1 MTNSSERSRQ
11 RPGITRAASTYSPAD
26 KDPKA
31 RRHRPD
37 YVLPLLSVVLM
48 VIGLITVFA
57 ISPALAASNNV
68 SDSYYVS
75 KQVIAIMLGVI
86 SFVVVG
92 NINPVNWRRA
102 EKPLI
107 IAAAVAS
114 VAVRLL
120 GEQVNGAYRWIQI
133 GGFSFQVAELI
144 KFALVIWLAGFLA
157 DRMRDGSLQDWNKTL
172 KPLLIAVGLIG
183 GFVAVLQS
191 DLGSAAVMIA
201 IVSAMVFV
209 AGMPMRRVLMVGA
222 VVLVG
227 VSLAISTS
235 AYRRSRVETFL
246 NPTADCQG
254 AGYQSCQALIAVG
267 SGGMFG
273 LGLARS
279 VQAYGYLPEAANDS
293 IFAIYAEKFGFL
305 GSAVLIGLFVALFA
319 RMMKIFERAP
329 DNYMR
334 LLVAGALAWLS
345 TQTIINI
352 GAMIGLLPL
361 KGITLPFISYGG
373 TSLLFVTAAVG
384 LVFAVSRYT
393 SFRISLDDRKEG
405 ARHESTVSRRGQRGA
420 YYAPAS
426 RRS

>member
-1 MTNSSERSRQ
+1 MREVTTAVRRTTSFERSE
-11 RPGITRAASTYSPAD
+11 GST
-26 KDPKA
+26 A

-68 SDSYYVS
+68 SDNFYVT
-75 KQVIAIMLGVI
+75 KQLIAIALGVI
-86 SFVVVG
+86 AFIVVG
-92 NINPVNWRRA
+92 NINPVRWKHFER
-102 EKPLI
+102 PLI
-107 IAAAVAS
+107 IAAAVS
-114 VAVRLL
+114 AVLVRIA
-120 GEQVNGAYRWIQI
+120 GEQVNGAFRWIQI

-144 KFALVIWLAGFLA
+144 KFALVIWLAGFLST
-157 DRMRDGSLQDWNKTL
+157 RMQDGSLADWNKTF
-172 KPLLIAVGLIG
+172 KPLLIALGLITVL
-183 GFVAVLQS
+183 VAGLQS

-201 IVSAMVFV
+201 IMSAMVFV
-209 AGMPMRRVLMVGA
+209 GGMPMKKVLLAG
-222 VVLVG
+222 VVVILLVG
-227 VSLAISTS
+227 VAVSTS

-305 GSAVLIGLFVALFA
+305 GCAALIGLFVALFA
-319 RMMKIFERAP
+319 RIMRIFEHAP
-329 DNYMR
+329 DDYMR
-334 LLVAGALAWLS
+334 LLVAGVLAWLS
-345 TQTIINI
+345 TQALINI

-373 TSLLFVTAAVG
+373 TSLMFVGAAVG

-393 SFRISLDDRKEG
+393 NFRISLDVKEG
-405 ARHESTVSRRGQRGA
+405 SRHDSTTGRRGQRGT
-420 YYAPAS
+420 YYTPPG
-426 RRS
+426 RRA